1 MYWRLKLQSNT
12 GARAEHLALQHLKA
26 NRLKLVARNYACRF
40 GELDLVMLDGETLVF
55 VEVRSR
61 NSQQF
66 GGAAASITPAKQRKI
81 RRTAEHFLQNHR
93 KHQHRHCRFDAVLII
108 NQTDTVTRHVISSND
123 ERAPKPIEWL
133 QGIF

>member
-1 MYWRLKLQSNT
+1 
-12 GARAEHLALQHLKA
+12 
-26 NRLKLVARNYACRF
+26 
-40 GELDLVMLDGETLVF
+40 MLDGDTLVF

-66 GGAAASITPAKQRKI
+66 GGAAASITPAKQQKI
-81 RRTAEHFLQNHR
+81 RRTAEYFLQNHR

-108 NQTDTVTRHVISSND
+108 NQTDTATRHVISSND
-123 ERAPKPIEWL
+123 ERASKPIEWL